1 MPLST
6 FILKNILIC
15 IYNGLYIP
23 NITLHLFAQSWFTF
37 FSIFIQMVTILYNFT
52 MNEKNGNFIKVI
64 VDGENLKISFENL
77 QDNFT
82 QWF

>member
-1 MPLST
+1 
-6 FILKNILIC
+6 
-15 IYNGLYIP
+15 
-23 NITLHLFAQSWFTF
+23 
-37 FSIFIQMVTILYNFT
+37 MVTILYNFT

-82 QWF
+82 Q